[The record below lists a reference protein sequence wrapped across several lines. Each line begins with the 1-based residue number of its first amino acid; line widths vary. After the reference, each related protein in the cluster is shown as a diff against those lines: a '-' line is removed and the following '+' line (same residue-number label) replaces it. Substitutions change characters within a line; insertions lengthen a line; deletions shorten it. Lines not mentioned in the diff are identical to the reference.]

1 MHTDL
6 IALINFLMKKVAKE
20 ELAIGKSAKSIVEID
35 LKEPRNLKASKDIHL
50 GYAVSDEIREN
61 RVFFSK
67 DDLSKLKK
75 NGLMFLISL
84 IGKLQERCPLKF
96 PMIKGAT
103 C

>member
-75 NGLMFLISL
+75 M
-84 IGKLQERCPLKF
+84 
-96 PMIKGAT
+96 A
-103 C
+103 